1 MLLYNLFDEYLYN
14 YIYSDNSKYNAER
27 IIIKLKEYFTN
38 KNIKEIT
45 KKQINDYISYL
56 YNVEMATKSYTY
68 LIFQRLKAIFNYA
81 IKHDYLKENPCKGVE
96 ITKVRYINRVTSLDY
111 SKKNIKEILKTFKG
125 SNLYN
130 FVYLDL
136 HTGMRKGELLALNKK
151 DFIYKK
157 ILLFKIP
164 VSVIISNNNVYDFK
178 THETV
183 IKLPKTNKA
192 RVISLDFK
200 CSVFLYRLLKR
211 TKNDNLFNYNTNTVT
226 NLFNSIKKGNPKLKN
241 IRLQDLRHI
250 HACYLLSRLR
260 NNANC
265 IKIVQERLGHTNAL
279 QTFNTYAHVIKKDEQ
294 KAIKCLNFI

>member
-1 MLLYNLFDEYLYN
+1 MLLYNLFDEYLKN
-14 YIYSDNSKYNAER
+14 YMYSDNSKYTAER

-38 KNIKEIT
+38 KDIKEIT
-45 KKQINDYISYL
+45 KIQINNYISYL
-56 YNVEMATKSYTY
+56 YNEKMATKSYTY

-81 IKHDYLKENPCKGVE
+81 IKKDYLKDNPCNGVD

-111 SKKNIKEILKTFKG
+111 SKKSIKEILKTFKG
-125 SNLYN
+125 TNLYN

-136 HTGMRKGELLALNKK
+136 HTGLRKGELLALTKEN
-151 DFIYKK
+151 FVYKK
-157 ILLFKIP
+157 ILFFKIP
-164 VSVIISNNNVYDFK
+164 ISVIVANNNVYNFK
-178 THETV
+178 THKSI

-192 RVISLDFK
+192 RIISLDFK
-200 CSVFLYRLLKR
+200 CSIFLYRLLKK
-211 TKNDNLFNYNTNTVT
+211 TKSDNLFNYNTNTVT
-226 NLFNSIKKGNPKLKN
+226 NLFNSIKKEHSTLKN

-279 QTFNTYAHVIKKDEQ
+279 QTFNTYAHVIRKDEQ